1 MDYGHYVSNSRTEIH
16 FNWPRELLHEDD
28 DQFDSGPPPPYRS
41 NPIVATRSN
50 AIPSNPLI
58 RIIIIIKWALLVRH
72 N

>member
-1 MDYGHYVSNSRTEIH
+1 MRTTTNLIRVH
-16 FNWPRELLHEDD
+16 PH
-28 DQFDSGPPPPYRS
+28 YRS

-58 RIIIIIKWALLVRH
+58 RIIIIIKWALQVRH